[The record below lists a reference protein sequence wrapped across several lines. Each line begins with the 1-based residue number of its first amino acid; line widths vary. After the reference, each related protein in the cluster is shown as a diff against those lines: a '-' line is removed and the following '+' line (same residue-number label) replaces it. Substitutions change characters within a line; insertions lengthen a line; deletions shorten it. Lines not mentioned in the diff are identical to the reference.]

1 MAEPSE
7 LPAALL
13 ARLDQ
18 LLGRREMQQLQ
29 INDWMGGSP
38 VGGPNHDG
46 LFPLTDGA
54 GYTRMVPSPAKAQA
68 VGLTRGPEYFGAIG
82 DGNSH
87 QARNTFATLAEC
99 QAVYPRAVS
108 LSQEMD
114 FLAWQK
120 MVDTVGQYLCP
131 PKRSYK
137 MCNKDEASWVP
148 LSWCAGIADV
158 DVNYGWL
165 DWSDL
170 RAIYSDEHR
179 IPNHDFRTADGWYN
193 STDYENLP
201 GWIIYANFTKG
212 YAECIDD
219 KAEVGARNPYYE
231 FKYDVSL
238 PPGRWR
244 CIMKA
249 KATRGISYH
258 YKNGNPPYA
267 TIHLTGL
274 GNRASTVFPQLDPK
288 DPENVE
294 VDVAA
299 QFDFQTT
306 DAITSGSIV
315 FKGGGYV
322 NYRVTDFD
330 IVPFIANAA
339 ILNHRDGPVDHYF
352 VSRRLKNVNLRGP
365 DNREDARGLSGGL
378 WKSFQSIDGSLQ
390 DWDRVKGAGW
400 WEWPINWSDGAY
412 LINYFMC
419 DFGGG
424 LSGCYFGPGSVN
436 AGENLKFFYG
446 SLSGGPVAFNN
457 PGGAEF
463 TLTGTIVDYND
474 QLLINNAGIFRLFG
488 TRLEQQGVRDPLK
501 PIIHCT
507 TGKFHMFG
515 SYMLLA
521 GGIGTSPIPPLK
533 LDSSNAIAEFFGTQ
547 TYNLSSIDGVAASGN
562 GRVVFHGWSNLGNAN
577 MGQDLISENRSM
589 DVFAG
594 AGTFEEQDPGQAYF
608 IQNDPTGID
617 LIGGVYDSDGAT
629 RMIDRWNS
637 SFIKCSVSDAH
648 VRSGKKA
655 LKITKLKGANN
666 NVYSHVAIYV
676 PVPRPGNFIGR
687 CYMSFPDKIQD
698 EPTLD
703 ADGKLVQYPIYFRQF
718 WVHVTHY
725 DVLGR
730 PIIGRNAQFKGEVDF
745 YLDGTGDPSWQKR
758 NLNTT
763 YAPPYPTD
771 TANERSPDWATHY
784 MIAIDIQNMPAM
796 SIYLDDLKMNFLG

>member
-1 MAEPSE
+1 MAELSSE
-7 LPAALL
+7 ILSKLDALI
-13 ARLDQ
+13 
-18 LLGRREMQQLQ
+18 GRRDLQQRQL
-29 INDWMGGSP
+29 NDWMAGG
-38 VGGPNHDG
+38 VTGGPAGNG
-46 LFPLTDGA
+46 TFPLTSGDGQVL
-54 GYTRMVPSPAKAQA
+54 MLPSPAKAQA
-68 VGLTRGPEYFGAIG
+68 VGTTRGPEYFGAIG
-82 DGNSH
+82 DGKSH
-87 QARNTFATLAEC
+87 QARYYFSTLAEC
-99 QAVYPRAVS
+99 QAVYPTAVS
-108 LSQEMD
+108 LAQEMD

-120 MVDTVGQYLCP
+120 MIDTVGKYLCP
-131 PKRSYK
+131 PKRDYK
-137 MCNKDEASWVP
+137 MCNGDKESWVP

-158 DVNYGWL
+158 DVNYGFL

-170 RAIYSDEHR
+170 RAIYSDDHR

-193 STDYENLP
+193 SSDYDNLP

-219 KAEVGARNPYYE
+219 KAEIGARNPYYE
-231 FKYDVSL
+231 FKHDVAL

-244 CIMKA
+244 CVMKA

-267 TIHLTGL
+267 TIHLSPSL
-274 GNRASTVFPQLDPK
+274 GNRASTVFPQMDPV
-288 DPENVE
+288 DPEGKEVE
-294 VDVAA
+294 VSA

-306 DAITSGSIV
+306 EPMSYGSIV

-322 NYRVTDFD
+322 NFRVTDFD
-330 IVPFIANAA
+330 IVPFIANCA

-352 VSRRLKNVNLRGP
+352 VSRRLRNVNLRGP
-365 DNREDARGLSGGL
+365 DNQADARGLSGGL
-378 WKSFQSIDGSLQ
+378 WKSFNSIDGSLQ
-390 DWDRVKGAGW
+390 DWDSVKTAGW
-400 WEWPINWSDGAY
+400 WEWPLNWSDGAY
-412 LINYFMC
+412 LLNYFGM
-419 DFGGG
+419 DIGSG

-436 AGENLKFFYG
+436 AGENIKFLYG

-463 TLTGTIVDYND
+463 TLTGTIVDYNT

-488 TRLEQQGVRDPLK
+488 TRLEQIGVREADK

-521 GGIGTSPIPPLK
+521 GGIGTSPIPPIK
-533 LDSSNAIAEFFGTQ
+533 LDTSNATAEFFGTQ
-547 TYNLSSIDGVAASGN
+547 TYNLSSAAGVAASGN

-577 MGQDLISENRSM
+577 MGPDLISESRTM
-589 DVFAG
+589 DILAG
-594 AGTFEEQDPGQAYF
+594 AGCFEPPATGTAFF

-617 LIGGVYDSDGAT
+617 LVGGVYDSDGDG

-637 SFIKCSVSDAH
+637 SFIKCSVVEGHARTGT
-648 VRSGKKA
+648 RS

-666 NVYSHVAIYV
+666 NVYSHVAIFV
-676 PVPRPGNFIGR
+676 PVPRPGNIIGR

-703 ADGKLVQYPIYFRQF
+703 EDGKLVQYPIYFRQF
-718 WVHVTHY
+718 WVTVTRY

-730 PIIGRNAQFKGEVDF
+730 PIIGKSSQFKGEVDF
-745 YLDGTGDPSWQKR
+745 YLDGTGDPTWQR
-758 NLNTT
+758 RSLNTT
-763 YAPPYPTD
+763 YAPPDPSD
-771 TANERSPDWATHY
+771 ASNERSPDWVTHY

-796 SIYLDDLKMNFLG
+796 SIYLDDMKMNFLG